1 MYKFIILLTILVFPP
16 GVLATEVEDELP
28 YAKLDLSPEA
38 VERGK
43 SIYMVSCRVCHS
55 LNYWRTKENPEG
67 INAFV
72 APEQALESFGI
83 VPPDL
88 TLITK
93 ARGRRLNGAQYVYQF
108 MTTFYVEDGTVK
120 NRAFAHWTET
130 DGTTSMP
137 PAFAPNDPESESK
150 AKDIAAFLNY
160 VADPSAAERKR
171 LGRYV
176 LVYMVILTG
185 LLYLV
190 NRKIS
195 LKDVRATNS

>member
-1 MYKFIILLTILVFPP
+1 MYKFIILLTILLIPP
-16 GVLATEVEDELP
+16 SVLASEVEVELP

-55 LNYWRTKENPEG
+55 LKYWRIKEHPEG
-67 INAFV
+67 INAFIDR
-72 APEQALESFGI
+72 EGALESFGV
-83 VPPDL
+83 VPTDL
-88 TLITK
+88 TIITK

-108 MTTFYVEDGTVK
+108 LTTFYVEDGSIK

-130 DGTTSMP
+130 DGTTVMP
-137 PAFAPNDPESESK
+137 PAFAPTDPEIERK

-185 LLYLV
+185 LLYAL
-190 NRKIS
+190 NRKVW
-195 LKDVRATNS
+195 KGVKK

>member
-16 GVLATEVEDELP
+16 GVLATEVELP

-43 SIYMVSCRVCHS
+43 SIYMSTCRVCHS
-55 LNYWRTKENPEG
+55 LNYWHTKEDPEG
-67 INAFV
+67 IKALV
-72 APEQALESFGI
+72 TPEQAKESFGI
-83 VPPDL
+83 VPPDM

-108 MTTFYVEDGTVK
+108 MTTFYVGEDGNIK

-137 PAFAPNDPESESK
+137 PAFASTDPEREQK
-150 AKDIAAFLNY
+150 AND
-160 VADPSAAERKR
+160 VS
-171 LGRYV
+171 
-176 LVYMVILTG
+176 
-185 LLYLV
+185 
-190 NRKIS
+190 IS